1 LGLRYSAG
9 NFLID
14 NCGVHFMEK
23 KWWLVIAGCLTHA
36 VNTGF
41 CYFGMSAFF
50 PSFERE
56 FGWSRTAISGA
67 FSLARVESGILGPV
81 EGYIVDRVG
90 AQRIMYIGIVVC
102 VLGFF
107 SLSFVNSLAMLYV
120 AIVLGIV
127 LGSSLGYLV
136 PISVLIAKAF
146 REKRSLAFGIFRTG
160 PGISGALVPV
170 IGWMIVAWG
179 WRSAAVA
186 SAGILLAVGMPL
198 AWFIN
203 YIFRQHEA
211 AAPDAGEVAGHSS
224 NTTGIAN
231 DPQFTLKEAMRTK
244 SFWLFSTA
252 MAFRHLVT
260 EGVSVHFV
268 ILLVDRGWST
278 EAASSLLGVSAMI
291 GAPARLLM
299 GWLGDIFDKRRLAM
313 GLLAALAV
321 SVLLMGWSAHALLFT
336 TCMVIYS
343 LSYGGLAA
351 LQEPIRADYFGTRA
365 FATIQGVSRSVTTSG
380 TFMGPI
386 LAGLFYDMTKSY
398 TVAFAIF
405 AVMSLVSLFFMFLAK
420 PPLNKI

>member
-1 LGLRYSAG
+1 MDR
-9 NFLID
+9 
-14 NCGVHFMEK
+14 

-50 PSFERE
+50 PAFERE

-67 FSLARVESGILGPV
+67 FSLARVESGILGPL
-81 EGYIVDRVG
+81 EGYIVERVG
-90 AQRIMYIGIVVC
+90 PQRIMYIGIAVC

-107 SLSFVNSLAMLYV
+107 SLSFVNTLPMLYL
-120 AIVLGIV
+120 AIVVGIV

-160 PGISGALVPV
+160 PGISGALVPF

-179 WRSAAVA
+179 WRTAAMASAA
-186 SAGILLAVGMPL
+186 ILLAVGMPL
-198 AWFIN
+198 AWLIN
-203 YIFRQHEA
+203 YIYRQYASAEFSAGQTDGHVSS
-211 AAPDAGEVAGHSS
+211 AAPRAD
-224 NTTGIAN
+224 
-231 DPQFTLKEAMRTK
+231 DPQYTLKEALRTK
-244 SFWLFSTA
+244 LFWLFSIA

-278 EAASSLLGVSAMI
+278 EAASGLLGLSAMI

-299 GWLGDIFDKRRLAM
+299 GWLGDILDKRRLAM
-313 GLLAALAV
+313 GLLAALSV
-321 SVLLMGWSAHALLFT
+321 SVLLMGWSAAPFLFT

-343 LSYGGLAA
+343 LAYGGLAA
-351 LQEPIRADYFGTRA
+351 LQEPIRADYFGTKA
-365 FATIQGVSRSVTTSG
+365 FATIQGVSRSVTTAG

-386 LAGLFYDMTKSY
+386 LAGVFYDLTKSY
-398 TVAFAIF
+398 TVAFTIF
-405 AVMSLVSLFFMFLAK
+405 AVMSLVSMLFMFLAK
-420 PPLNKI
+420 PAVPVRRN